1 MARKRPSRGND
12 ARMRGF
18 AIPDDI
24 PGFPKAKGDKGGNAN
39 IGEGLFIHSYSAPI
53 GSFKGRSVLNGNAIS
68 LVIAGDKTIR
78 FAEKTVEIHSDE
90 FHFLSTG
97 NCLVSM
103 EVSEK
108 IRFQSILIFF
118 GNGALAGFFRKYRDR
133 VSAVKGAPR
142 IPDQPYLSFK
152 KDAFISGFT
161 DSLALLLRGGA
172 LSAEMAQLKFE
183 ELLLYVLDRHPRE
196 LLSFQG
202 LKGKSPED
210 AVIRAA
216 VESQLT
222 HPIGLEELAYLC
234 NLSLSTF
241 KRRFA
246 KLYGSPPNQWILRRR
261 MELARDLLAL
271 GSEKPSQIY
280 HRVGYRNHS
289 SFTESF
295 KQVFGLTPKAFQ
307 SKGPLGNLDF
317 QP

>member
-1 MARKRPSRGND
+1 MKGSNPKPARGRGENG
-12 ARMRGF
+12 RMRNF
-18 AIPDDI
+18 ALPDDI
-24 PGFPKAKGDKGGNAN
+24 PGFPASGGDGV
-39 IGEGLFIHSYSAPI
+39 FIHPFSAPV

-68 LVIAGDKTIR
+68 LVIAGEKTIR
-78 FAEKTVEIHSDE
+78 FAEKNVEIRPDE

-118 GNGALAGFFRKYRDR
+118 GNDALAGFLRKYRDR

-142 IPDQPYLSFK
+142 VPDQPYLSFK
-152 KDAFISGFT
+152 KDAFIRGFM
-161 DSLALLLRGGA
+161 DSLGLLLRNGA
-172 LSAEMAQLKFE
+172 LSAEMAKLKFE
-183 ELLLYVLDRHPRE
+183 ELLLYLLDRHPRG
-196 LLSFQG
+196 LLSFQA
-202 LKGKSPED
+202 LKGKPSEA

-216 VESQLT
+216 VENHLT

-246 KLYGSPPNQWILRRR
+246 KLYGAPPNQWILRRR
-261 MELARDLLAL
+261 MELARDLLAR
-271 GSEKPSQIY
+271 GSDKPSQIY
-280 HRVGYRNHS
+280 PLLGYRNHS

-307 SKGPLGNLDF
+307 SQRLNV